1 MANTVVS
8 FLLES
13 ISTSYKMVKTNRKR
27 LLRTLNFATR
37 HAISDVSGKA
47 RVSAKTGQL
56 DAHFKIEMGCSK
68 GCARN
73 ALLP

>member
-27 LLRTLNFATR
+27 LLRTLNFATSY
-37 HAISDVSGKA
+37 AISDVSGKA
-47 RVSAKTGQL
+47 RVAAKTGQL
-56 DAHFKIEMGCSK
+56 DSHFKNEMGCSK
-68 GCARN
+68 GFA
-73 ALLP
+73 